1 MTQSATQKV
10 VGPLADIPNLL
21 RELSVEP
28 EAVFAAAG
36 LGKADLALG
45 QSVSFSLAAG
55 LLQTCAN
62 ATGLPNFGLLLGSRH
77 DHKSLGILGD
87 LMESAPTLGEA
98 IADYVDGQAVNSTG
112 AASYVNQ
119 YADTLGWGYGV
130 YDYQPGAARQIYEMA
145 ASLACGI
152 ISSITRGTV
161 QPLEILLQVSKP
173 DDLAPYQNIFKMPVR
188 FDQQVTSFVF
198 SKAAWRHPL
207 PNADPEKRARILKTL
222 EGRRRSISLPQRVRH
237 AMRSH
242 FALGDASLGS
252 VSEILGIHPRAL
264 ERQLKAFGT
273 NFEAERDRVRYSVA
287 RELLEITDLQI
298 SDIAAALAYR
308 SHTSFTHAFRR
319 WSGTSPAQWRKMNRQ
334 A

>member
-28 EAVFAAAG
+28 EAVLADAG

-119 YADTLGWGYGV
+119 YADTFGWGYGV
-130 YDYQPGAARQIYEMA
+130 YDYQPEGVRQAYEMVA
-145 ASLACGI
+145 AIACGI
-152 ISSITRGTV
+152 IRSLTNDAV
-161 QPLEILLQVSKP
+161 EPLEVLLQVSRP
-173 DDLAPYQNIFKMPVR
+173 ADQTAYQNVIKAPLR
-188 FDQQVTSFVF
+188 FDQQVTSFVL
-198 SKAAWRHPL
+198 SKAAWRYPL
-207 PNADPEKRARILKTL
+207 PGADPEKRARIVKTL
-222 EGRRRSISLPQRVRH
+222 EGRKRSMSPPQRIRH
-237 AMRSH
+237 GMRKH
-242 FALGDASLGS
+242 FALGDATLKSA
-252 VSEILGIHPRAL
+252 SETLGIHPRAL

-287 RELLEITDLQI
+287 RELLEVTDLQI

-319 WSGTSPAQWRKMNRQ
+319 WSGTSPADWRKSRRQ